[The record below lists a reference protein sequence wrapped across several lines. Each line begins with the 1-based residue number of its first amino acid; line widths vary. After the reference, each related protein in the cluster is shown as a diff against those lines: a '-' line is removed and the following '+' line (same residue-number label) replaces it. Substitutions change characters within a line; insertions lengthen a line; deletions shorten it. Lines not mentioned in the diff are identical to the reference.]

1 MKKAIVVHILLL
13 CILTNPAHS
22 APYVVQCTNCSDI
35 FTQMLSY
42 ITEAE
47 QLSEAVATYDE
58 LINQTLQNAEMI
70 QQAYDRYST
79 MLKNTA
85 SLPETIKNKLT
96 SEFRELVTNIQDIG
110 SFYGDIG
117 ALHQIFDDLY
127 PDYESLAN
135 EITSAAKLPDRIA
148 AYRERYE
155 EWTNQANEATKR
167 VFSLTGQQLQD
178 LVYSGEFESQVQ
190 ELLSTPEGQKEAL
203 DAGNQLAGM
212 QLDEARH
219 LRALLATHIQAQQ
232 QLIMK
237 EQLTKDVEEEER
249 MQFYETTQDAPD
261 IKLPLGW

>member
-1 MKKAIVVHILLL
+1 
-13 CILTNPAHS
+13 
-22 APYVVQCTNCSDI
+22 
-35 FTQMLSY
+35 
-42 ITEAE
+42 
-47 QLSEAVATYDE
+47 
-58 LINQTLQNAEMI
+58 
-70 QQAYDRYST
+70 
-79 MLKNTA
+79 
-85 SLPETIKNKLT
+85 
-96 SEFRELVTNIQDIG
+96 
-110 SFYGDIG
+110 
-117 ALHQIFDDLY
+117 LHQIFDDLY

-167 VFSLTGQQLQD
+167 GFSLTGQQLQD